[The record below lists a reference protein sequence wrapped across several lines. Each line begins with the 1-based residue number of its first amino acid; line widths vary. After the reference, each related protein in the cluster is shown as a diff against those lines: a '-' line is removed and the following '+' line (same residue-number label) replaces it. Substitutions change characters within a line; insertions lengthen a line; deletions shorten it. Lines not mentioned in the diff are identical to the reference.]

1 MRASFYDHARHA
13 LTCLV
18 LIGGIAFSALE
29 AKAQQALYVGNNNAS
44 GAVLQ
49 YSLPLNASSTP
60 NFTLPTETGVLS
72 VGVDASGNLAVG
84 NLAGSIQF
92 FTTPI
97 SAASV
102 PAATFSN
109 PAPALGAYQ
118 FAFTN
123 AGDMWVAGSSRVNLF
138 THPFSNASTPST
150 FVTMAGLFGALGTAL
165 DTAQNLYV
173 TNASA
178 GSNLLVFAPP
188 YTGAPI
194 TTPVIPGVLYRK
206 LATTATQLF
215 VAVAGPGTGR
225 VDVYNLPITAAS
237 APAFSLTAGMNLPE
251 AVAVD
256 ASGNLYVGNLG
267 NATISVFNAPITSA
281 SVPSVILPVG
291 GPGFAIFGI
300 AIGNAVLPAVPTPT
314 PSTWLLALT
323 GLSLTAMWMWR
334 SRRRSMIV

>member
-1 MRASFYDHARHA
+1 MKASLYDHARHYLTGLA
-13 LTCLV
+13 LV
-18 LIGGIAFSALE
+18 GAIAFSALE

-60 NFTLPTETGVLS
+60 NFTLPTETGVIS

-84 NLAGSIQF
+84 NLAGATQF

-102 PAATFSN
+102 PSATFSN
-109 PAPALGAYQ
+109 PAPAIGSYQ
-118 FAFTN
+118 IAFTN
-123 AGDMWVAGSSRVNLF
+123 AGDMWVAGTTRVNLF

-150 FVTMAGLFGALGTAL
+150 FVTMGGLFGALGTAL
-165 DTAQNLYV
+165 DNAQNLYV
-173 TNASA
+173 TNATAS
-178 GSNLLVFAPP
+178 SNLLVYAPP

-194 TTPVIPGVLYRK
+194 ATPIVPGASYRK

-237 APAFSLTAGMNLPE
+237 APAFSISAGTNLPE
-251 AVAVD
+251 AVAFD
-256 ASGNLYVGNLG
+256 AVGNLYVGNLG
-267 NATISVFNAPITSA
+267 NSTVSVYNPPFTSGSA
-281 SVPSVILPVG
+281 PSVTVTVS
-291 GPGFAIFGI
+291 GFSIFGI
-300 AIGNAVLPAVPTPT
+300 AIGNAVLPLVPTPA
-314 PSTWLLALT
+314 PSTLLLLLT
-323 GLSLTAMWMWR
+323 GLSMAAVWMWR
-334 SRRRSMIV
+334 NRRRGTIV